1 MGLFD
6 KLFGKREIQK
16 PTEQTLSNS
25 KLIQLLDKSC
35 EDLNNHE
42 NYSKVM
48 EELLNGSS
56 ILLLSSQNDD
66 NNKEWTTLQQ
76 GSTLK
81 LTCVFDLDG
90 LKVLGAFTDEQS
102 LLDYTKR
109 ETSYT
114 AMKSQD
120 VLNFCE
126 TNGIDRIVINGGQK
140 NAWFTEKSKDNVQTH
155 TFEKETSV
163 QIGTPNIPI
172 DNPTIKKLNEMFSKV
187 DSILEVYQYGQTEGN
202 EFNIVLGFKLNT
214 YTDNSKS
221 ASINAVQRGLEN
233 STFNQPLN
241 VFFIETQSWYDS
253 IINIDNSLMY
263 KK

>member
-6 KLFGKREIQK
+6 KIFGKKEIQK
-16 PTEQTLSNS
+16 PTEQTFDNN
-25 KLIQLLDKSC
+25 KLVRLLDKSC
-35 EDLNNHE
+35 EDLGNYE

-48 EELLNGSS
+48 EELLHGSS
-56 ILLLSSQNDD
+56 ILLLSSQND
-66 NNKEWTTLQQ
+66 NNDKEWKLLEQ

-90 LKVLGAFTDEQS
+90 LKVLGAFTDEKS
-102 LLDYTKR
+102 LLNYTQR
-109 ETSYT
+109 ETSFT

-140 NAWFTEKSKDNVQTH
+140 NAWFTEKSKENVQTH
-155 TFEKETSV
+155 TFQEETTV

-172 DNPTIKKLNEMFSKV
+172 DNTTITKLSEMFSKV

-202 EFNIVLGFKLNT
+202 EFNIVLGFKMNT
-214 YTDNSKS
+214 YSDNSKS
-221 ASINAVQRGLEN
+221 AAINAVQRGLEN
-233 STFNQPLN
+233 TTFNQPLN

-253 IINIDNSLMY
+253 ITNIDKSLIY

>member
-6 KLFGKREIQK
+6 KLFGKKEIQK
-16 PTEQTLSNS
+16 PTEQTFNNS

-35 EDLNNHE
+35 KDLNNHE

-56 ILLLSSQNDD
+56 ILLLSSQNYD

-140 NAWFTEKSKDNVQTH
+140 NVWFTEKSKDNVQTH

-163 QIGTPNIPI
+163 QIGTPNVPI

-253 IINIDNSLMY
+253 VTKIDNSLMY